1 MSVKTAEPSEKTL
14 SKKKFNFGQF
24 YGKYGIFIILAVIFA
39 ASAIMVP
46 GFFSKYNLT
55 SVMLSIACTTVLALG
70 ATFVIILGNINIAY
84 GSELAFIGCIACM
97 VDVATGSVVLAL
109 LAALAIG
116 LVLGALTGF
125 VITKFNIPA
134 FIMTL
139 ALTEAARGGAVLVT
153 GGKTISGLSDPFR
166 FLGQG
171 YVGPVPMAIIILV
184 IAFTVMW
191 IILNKTPF
199 GRYLYAVGGNA
210 KAAEA
215 SGIDPK
221 RVVLKAYILDGV
233 LVGISSVVLMSRLNS
248 GVPSAAVSYEMDAI
262 TAVVVGGTSMSG
274 GSGTLFGTI
283 VGAIIVGIINNVQTL
298 MGVDSNMQKIVKGCI
313 IVAAVIIDVVTKNS
327 AKKAR

>member
-1 MSVKTAEPSEKTL
+1 MSVKTVETTAKAANKKT
-14 SKKKFNFGQF
+14 FNFGQF

-39 ASAIMVP
+39 VAAVAVP

-55 SVMLSIACTTVLALG
+55 NVLLSIACTTVLALG

-97 VDVATGSVVLAL
+97 VDVATGSMPLAL

-116 LVLGALTGF
+116 LLLGTLTGF
-125 VITKFNIPA
+125 VITRFNIPA

-153 GGKTISGLSDPFR
+153 GGKTISGLSDSFR

-171 YVGPVPMAIIILV
+171 YVGPVPMAVIIL
-184 IAFTVMW
+184 ILAFIVMW
-191 IILNKTPF
+191 VILNKTPF

-215 SGIDPK
+215 SGISPK
-221 RVVLKAYILDGV
+221 QVVLKAYILDGL
-233 LVGISSVVLMSRLNS
+233 LVGISSVLLMSRLNS
-248 GVPSAAVSYEMDAI
+248 GVPGAGVSYEMDAI

-283 VGAIIVGIINNVQTL
+283 VGAVIVGIINNVQTL

>member
-1 MSVKTAEPSEKTL
+1 MSVKTVETAAKTA
-14 SKKKFNFGQF
+14 KKKAFNFGQF

-39 ASAIMVP
+39 AASVAVP
-46 GFFSKYNLT
+46 GFFSEYNLT
-55 SVMLSIACTTVLALG
+55 SVLLSIACTTVLALG

-171 YVGPVPMAIIILV
+171 YVGPIPMAIIILV
-184 IAFTVMW
+184 IAFIIMW

-215 SGIDPK
+215 SGISPK
-221 RVVLKAYILDGV
+221 KVILKAYILDGI

-248 GVPSAAVSYEMDAI
+248 GVPGAAVSYEMDAI

-327 AKKAR
+327 AKRAR